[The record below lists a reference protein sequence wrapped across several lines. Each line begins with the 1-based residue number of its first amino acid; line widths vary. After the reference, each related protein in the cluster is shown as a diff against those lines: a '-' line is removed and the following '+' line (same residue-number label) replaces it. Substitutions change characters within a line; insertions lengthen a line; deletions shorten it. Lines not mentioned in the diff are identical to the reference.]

1 MKRRFISA
9 LLVLSLVFCGV
20 VPAYAI
26 DASQNSVPEGSIALT
41 EEEMARTY
49 VATVSTEDISKSPLN
64 APKSDIA
71 PLATGTSGAR
81 VLSLAV
87 YPLYENTETGAR
99 YYNSSFGRKITYGT
113 SSQSETIRFSNA
125 STIQLL
131 DDVEAYLAGRE
142 EEFELVG
149 WYFTSSFLF
158 ESSRPRYAL
167 YHPTP
172 TYTGSTEEVKHNI
185 TSTSYTMPISGSF
198 LFPENGDPRT
208 DYYYIGFDGAYYY
221 QASSGL
227 LGILFGGAA
236 AFNSK
241 LGT

>member
-20 VPAYAI
+20 VPTYAI
-26 DASQNSVPEGSIALT
+26 DTAQNNVPEGSIALT

-49 VATVSTEDISKSPLN
+49 VATVSTENLSEAPFNASTSNILPLTTR
-64 APKSDIA
+64 SR
-71 PLATGTSGAR
+71 TVR

-87 YPLYENTETGAR
+87 YPLFENIETGAR
-99 YYNSSFGRKITYGT
+99 YYNRSFGRQVTYGT
-113 SSQSETIRFSNA
+113 STQSETIRFSNA
-125 STIQLL
+125 STIQLM
-131 DDVEAYLAGRE
+131 DDVEAYLADRDE
-142 EEFELVG
+142 EYELVG
-149 WYFTSSFLF
+149 WYFNSSFLF

-185 TSTSYTMPISGSF
+185 TSTSYTMPLSGSF

-236 AFNSK
+236 AFNSS